1 MLFPEEYFPLVIW
14 EAVKSRTIMRTFL
27 HVYPSKKIIAST
39 YMSQSAL
46 PVCDYTISSNG
57 CIESGVPLSKQMG
70 LLELKMFKYL
80 ILINVANNFNK

>member
-1 MLFPEEYFPLVIW
+1 
-14 EAVKSRTIMRTFL
+14 
-27 HVYPSKKIIAST
+27 
-39 YMSQSAL
+39 MSQSAL

-70 LLELKMFKYL
+70 LLELKMFKYF